1 MDEMQLL
8 QDLHGAQERQGPG
21 SEDATMRAIEL
32 ALPDKRDGLKIAD
45 IGCGTGAAAVV
56 LARELDARITAVDF
70 LQGFLDILG
79 ERAQRLGLAD
89 RISCL
94 KSSMDALPFSDCEF
108 DLIWSE
114 GAVYNMGFTAGVRAW
129 RRFLKS
135 GGILA
140 VSELTWLTA
149 TRPPEIQAHWQ
160 GEYPEID
167 TASAKMRVLEEC
179 GYAPVGYFVLP
190 RECWMENYYLPLR
203 HNFAPF
209 LERNPG
215 SAARAIVKAEE
226 REISLYER
234 FGKYFSY
241 GFYIARKEGE

>member
-1 MDEMQLL
+1 MQLL
-8 QDLHGAQERQGPG
+8 QDLHGTQERQGPG

-32 ALPDKRDGLKIAD
+32 ALPDKRDDLKIAD
-45 IGCGTGAAAVV
+45 IGCGTGAATVV

-79 ERAQRLGLAD
+79 ERAQKRGLTD
-89 RISCL
+89 RISCM

-135 GGILA
+135 GGVLA

-179 GYAPVGYFVLP
+179 GYAPVGYFVLS

-209 LERNPG
+209 LERNSG